1 MSPPSKPSSSLPT
14 LILTNFPSLTASPR
28 GEFCDM
34 RIVTWPLPTLQLPPA
49 QALKPPSALGTA
61 FQLPNT
67 GHSSYRSL
75 SPSSLCLD
83 QCATVSA
90 APLPPVGSALA
101 SLKLPGD
108 SIHEEV

>member
-49 QALKPPSALGTA
+49 QALKPPSALGIA
-61 FQLPNT
+61 FHSRIQGTPATDLCHQAHCVGINVPQFLLLCFLLWVQL
-67 GHSSYRSL
+67 
-75 SPSSLCLD
+75 
-83 QCATVSA
+83 
-90 APLPPVGSALA
+90 
-101 SLKLPGD
+101 
-108 SIHEEV
+108 